1 MRYVYKLLEMLAE
14 WRRLGKDDF
23 CNLPFAMKMNM
34 EEEDM
39 LRLDRIVT
47 DVIGNRLFIIQKK
60 YASPFVYVDNAHVS
74 TELFKEVKVL
84 SEQLVHCERVL
95 VSYVSKGAEV

>member
-47 DVIGNRLFIIQKK
+47 DVIGNRLFII
-60 YASPFVYVDNAHVS
+60 
-74 TELFKEVKVL
+74 
-84 SEQLVHCERVL
+84 
-95 VSYVSKGAEV
+95 